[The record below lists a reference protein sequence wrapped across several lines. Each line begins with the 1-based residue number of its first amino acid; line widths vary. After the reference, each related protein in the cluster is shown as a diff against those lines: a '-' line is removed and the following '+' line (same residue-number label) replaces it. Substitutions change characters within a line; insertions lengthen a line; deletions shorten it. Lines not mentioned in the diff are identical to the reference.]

1 IDLDSDEESNLDD
14 EKVESLKG
22 KFEDLIPSK
31 YAVNDDST
39 MLMLRF
45 LPAGSTSDINYLSRM
60 FNAYDSLYATMSPST
75 FNNQMEV
82 DYGGRL
88 HLKLVQFKSVMND
101 VFNSFGIGV
110 SAVVLLVVLYF
121 FIVKYV
127 NYRRGSLEDQKH
139 SLWQHIM
146 RIPVPAF
153 IIGIPL
159 IISLALTFGIT
170 YWVLGTLNIM
180 TAVLFVILFGLGID
194 YGIHFYGRYIELR
207 SEGFTVKGA
216 LTKTYN
222 NTGRALIT
230 TALTTAVSLFVLVF
244 ANFR

>member
-1 IDLDSDEESNLDD
+1 
-14 EKVESLKG
+14 
-22 KFEDLIPSK
+22 
-31 YAVNDDST
+31 
-39 MLMLRF
+39 
-45 LPAGSTSDINYLSRM
+45 
-60 FNAYDSLYATMSPST
+60 
-75 FNNQMEV
+75 
-82 DYGGRL
+82 
-88 HLKLVQFKSVMND
+88 
-101 VFNSFGIGV
+101 
-110 SAVVLLVVLYF
+110 
-121 FIVKYV
+121 
-127 NYRRGSLEDQKH
+127 
-139 SLWQHIM
+139 
-146 RIPVPAF
+146 AF

-244 ANFR
+244 ANFRGFSEFGFIAGTGIIIAVLCMLLILPAILAIFERWNFLLLNKTLPEKQKISLFDRFPYSRGVVIVGLFISLLVIIFSYQLKFQYDFGKLEPEVPEYRAFRSKVGQIESSSRRNPAYIL